1 YIELGPAYPGVGGA
15 VDTDPITSWSI
26 WPLVGRSHQAI
37 FQPARPIG
45 PLAGLRLRVDLVS
58 GIERDPQHT
67 LGRFRLSVTN
77 RPFPFFESSLLR
89 IKTKSERNG
98 LTRLGAAYSLLG
110 DWASAATVLGR
121 ATARPEASTL
131 DGFLLALAHHHL
143 GRGGEARSD

>member
-1 YIELGPAYPGVGGA
+1 MELGPADPRSVGGA

-26 WPLVGRSHQAI
+26 WPLVGRSRQAV

-110 DWASAATVLGR
+110 AWARAVASGR
-121 ATARPEASTL
+121 AAARARTAAAEAQSPS
-131 DGFLLALAHHHL
+131 
-143 GRGGEARSD
+143 R